1 MMQKP
6 ITNYSGILT
15 YGKGGDGM
23 TGIHVAQVMTGI
35 QQNARE
41 KIIPNI
47 SPCMPYVQ
55 KKKKSIQF
63 EHVQRRIVSIGEKK
77 IQIHKG
83 I

>member
-1 MMQKP
+1 M
-6 ITNYSGILT
+6 

-47 SPCMPYVQ
+47 SPCMPLNI
-55 KKKKSIQF
+55 SPTT
-63 EHVQRRIVSIGEKK
+63 RGNCEKVRSAT
-77 IQIHKG
+77 HLS
-83 I
+83 